1 MSPQLRLPENSL
13 STPSSSLHFY
23 LQNRSLTKNVP
34 LPYKILLSPDYSD
47 HIDEPFVSKND
58 TLDSGTASMVN
69 SYVGSMYSRNSANNT
84 QYSVPNKR
92 LNDSEFSSYG
102 ERVAENTKKRKRIKR
117 DSDSS
122 SQVN

>member
-1 MSPQLRLPENSL
+1 M
-13 STPSSSLHFY
+13 
-23 LQNRSLTKNVP
+23 P
-34 LPYKILLSPDYSD
+34 LPYRILLSPDYSD
-47 HIDEPFVSKND
+47 QTDEPFVSKND
-58 TLDSGTASMVN
+58 TLDSKTASIVN
-69 SYVGSMYSRNSANNT
+69 SYVGDMYSRNPANNT

-102 ERVAENTKKRKRIKR
+102 EQVAENNKKRKRIKR

>member
-1 MSPQLRLPENSL
+1 M
-13 STPSSSLHFY
+13 
-23 LQNRSLTKNVP
+23 P
-34 LPYKILLSPDYSD
+34 LPYRILLSPDYSD
-47 HIDEPFVSKND
+47 QTEEPFVSKND

-69 SYVGSMYSRNSANNT
+69 SYVGDMYNRNSANNT

-92 LNDSEFSSYG
+92 LNDSEFSSHG
-102 ERVAENTKKRKRIKR
+102 ERVAENKKKRKRIKR

>member
-1 MSPQLRLPENSL
+1 M
-13 STPSSSLHFY
+13 
-23 LQNRSLTKNVP
+23 P

-47 HIDEPFVSKND
+47 QVVEPFISKND
-58 TLDSGTASMVN
+58 TLDSGTANTLN
-69 SYVGSMYSRNSANNT
+69 SYEGDTYNRKSANNT

-102 ERVAENTKKRKRIKR
+102 ERVAENKKKRKRIKR

>member
-1 MSPQLRLPENSL
+1 M
-13 STPSSSLHFY
+13 
-23 LQNRSLTKNVP
+23 P
-34 LPYKILLSPDYSD
+34 LPYKMLLSPDYSD
-47 HIDEPFVSKND
+47 QINETSASKND
-58 TLDSGTASMVN
+58 TVALDSGTASMVN
-69 SYVGSMYSRNSANNT
+69 SHVGDMYSRNSANNT

-102 ERVAENTKKRKRIKR
+102 EQVAENKKKRIRIKR